1 MSVTFSPKQF
11 TGFFLLRHKAFLLQ
25 RKSQVTIRIHSAYLP
40 QSSSFAKQIL
50 NGTARKDLEIYV
62 HKLRC
67 EVGIIRQ
74 VTALET
80 ILPYVQTPHLT

>member
-1 MSVTFSPKQF
+1 MSVTFFWKQF
-11 TGFFLLRHKAFLLQ
+11 TGFFFLRNKAFLLQ
-25 RKSQVTIRIHSAYLP
+25 RKSQVTIRICSAYLL

-67 EVGIIRQ
+67 EVGIILR
-74 VTALET
+74 VTALDT
-80 ILPYVQTPHLT
+80 ILPYVQTPYLT

>member
-1 MSVTFSPKQF
+1 MSVTFSSKHF
-11 TGFFLLRHKAFLLQ
+11 TGFFLLRHKAFLWQ
-25 RKSQVTIRIHSAYLP
+25 RKSQVTIPIHSAYLR

-67 EVGIIRQ
+67 EVGIIWQ
-74 VTALET
+74 ATALKQFF
-80 ILPYVQTPHLT
+80 YMFKHRV